1 MKIDYLQIINNFV
14 KNTKTSSVA
23 AEGINETIKTASE
36 AKNMQQTNTSAS
48 QNTVLNQN
56 IDVRF
61 NAINRM
67 EQAKLIKELLNLP
80 KDIEELFSFLMY
92 KNISAET
99 LETLLK
105 QNQKLNTA
113 LIKQTL
119 EENSK
124 ESLNKL
130 LKLFQQAPGGTQNT
144 EQIKEIL
151 TLLSQ
156 VIPKKDASAQE
167 ILTNLTLLYLP
178 WLPLSEKQ
186 DIEIRFEKRESKEE
200 EESEQT
206 VLVIYITTINLGR
219 FKISIILNKDCSVKI
234 EIECFETEKADCEL
248 RLKGRLDRH
257 ETPLRASNQAEYLEK
272 ILKGINEQTRK
283 DKINAKTELFI
294 SQQKEPSEES
304 KREVIISPAK
314 DVSPVLVITAQKITK
329 IILETDEKISLLER
343 RQEMVPKEN

>member
-1 MKIDYLQIINNFV
+1 MKIDYLKIINNFV
-14 KNTKTSSVA
+14 KSTQSFGVENKA
-23 AEGINETIKTASE
+23 IDENLKTAPE
-36 AKNMQQTNTSAS
+36 AKNMQQTTNLAN
-48 QNTVLNQN
+48 QNVGLNLNQN
-56 IDVRF
+56 IKF
-61 NAINRM
+61 NSINRM
-67 EQAKLIKELLNLP
+67 EQANLLKGLLNLP
-80 KDIEELFSFLMY
+80 NDIEELFSFLMY
-92 KNISAET
+92 KNISPET

-105 QNQKLNTA
+105 QNQKLNA
-113 LIKQTL
+113 DLIRQTL

-156 VIPKKDASAQE
+156 IIPKKDASAQE

-186 DIEIRFEKRESKEE
+186 DIEIRFEKRESEDDDN
-200 EESEQT
+200 SEQT

-234 EIECFETEKADCEL
+234 EIENTENSE
-248 RLKGRLDRH
+248 
-257 ETPLRASNQAEYLEK
+257 NQAEYLEK

-283 DKINAKTELFI
+283 DKINAKLELMVI
-294 SQQKEPSEES
+294 LEAKESSKEK
-304 KREVIISPAK
+304 KREVIISPTKQKYEHMFIKSDNQDKK
-314 DVSPVLVITAQKITK
+314 DVSPVLVITAQKIAK
-329 IILETDEKISLLER
+329 IIFETDEKISLLEK
-343 RQEMVPKEN
+343 RQEMVSKED

>member
-1 MKIDYLQIINNFV
+1 MKIDYLKIINTFV
-14 KNTKTSSVA
+14 KSALASGVENKGV
-23 AEGINETIKTASE
+23 NENLKTAPE
-36 AKNMQQTNTSAS
+36 AKNTLKTNVSPN
-48 QNTVLNQN
+48 QNAVLELNQN
-56 IDVRF
+56 IRF
-61 NAINRM
+61 NSINRM
-67 EQAKLIKELLNLP
+67 EQANLMKGLLSLP
-80 KDIEELFSFLMY
+80 KEIEELFSFLMY
-92 KNISAET
+92 KNISPET

-105 QNQKLNTA
+105 QNQKLNTD
-113 LIKQTL
+113 LIRQTL

-186 DIEIRFEKRESKEE
+186 DIEIRFEKRESEE
-200 EESEQT
+200 DDNSEQT

-234 EIECFETEKADCEL
+234 EIENTETL
-248 RLKGRLDRH
+248 T
-257 ETPLRASNQAEYLEK
+257 ETSEYLEK

-283 DKINAKTELFI
+283 DKINAKLELMVI
-294 SQQKEPSEES
+294 LDSKESSKEK

-314 DVSPVLVITAQKITK
+314 DVSPVLVITAQKIAK

-343 RQEMVPKEN
+343 RQEMVSKED